1 MTQEK
6 IPSQSLPFVRPNKL
20 SFAISTLLVAPAGTV
35 VAQDQDDGGTGER
48 TLEEVLVTARKRTE
62 SIMDIPESI
71 QAISGGEL
79 KQAGLNSMDDYVRF
93 IPSMSYTSTNPGSAV
108 LVFRGISDAGENF
121 IAEPTAALYL
131 DEQSLTLNATPDP
144 RMIDI
149 ERIEALSGPQGT
161 LYGANAQS
169 GLLRV
174 ITNKPD
180 PTAFD
185 ASIDLTLKS
194 GSDSD
199 TSYDANAMVNIPV
212 SDTFAIRLVG
222 FTAEDGGFIDN
233 INGDTL
239 PYHLYNNAG
248 AERENFNDV
257 EYKGG
262 RISARWFL
270 NNDWTATAGVVYQ
283 DTFSNGRPEMDPT
296 LGRDLAI
303 SRFRPDKEYDDT
315 NWTQYSLSFEGKFGD
330 VDFVSATSYF
340 TRDWTY
346 TQDTQTYA
354 SYFGTFC
361 YNYYA
366 NGITY
371 YYSNYSPYC
380 FQAAGVGNY
389 YNDPIGY
396 LINVQKDTKIA
407 QEFRFSSQG
416 EKLDWVAGLFYEK
429 AEQDWVFDSFETNV
443 GYDNSKS
450 YANYLAGRV
459 FGEPTVT
466 SSNNRWWRSGDST
479 DWNQLAAFGEFTFHI
494 TEQWDATIGARWFD
508 REVDKIYYVETPGG
522 HLTTYYDD
530 LNADDSDV
538 LPKFGLSFSPNDNAL
553 FYALYSEGFR
563 PGGTNRTRAEFGF
576 FPVQFDSD
584 LLQNIEFGG
593 KFTLADGRARLNV
606 TYFDMTWEN
615 YQLELVDPSQ
625 RPCGAPGALAEPFCG
640 QPWQKVV
647 GNIGG
652 DASSKGLE
660 IQLDAAATDK
670 LTVGVNATWLDS
682 QVDDGFNFT
691 VPVPS
696 GSRLP
701 LSPEFKGSFFAQ
713 FATPVNWFSGSANTA
728 YVRFQFSHTGD
739 MLNQVEPFTCCDF
752 DDPNYGPAPQ
762 ILQPSYNISDL
773 RFGVDGDNW
782 SVALFVNNLTDE
794 RAVLYDNPFEFDHYF
809 GKGRQTINRPR
820 EYGIRFTKRFSR

>member
-6 IPSQSLPFVRPNKL
+6 FTVPQSLILRPNKL
-20 SFAISTLLVAPAGTV
+20 SFAISALLAAPAGSV
-35 VAQDQDDGGTGER
+35 VAQEQGDEAENEGM
-48 TLEEVLVTARKRTE
+48 LEEVLVTARKRTE

-71 QAISGGEL
+71 QAISGDQL
-79 KQAGLNSMDDYVRF
+79 KASGLNSMDDYVRF
-93 IPSMSYTSTNPGSAV
+93 IPSMSYSSTNPGSAV
-108 LVFRGISDAGENF
+108 LVFRGISDSGENF
-121 IAEPTAALYL
+121 IAESTAALYL

-149 ERIEALSGPQGT
+149 ERIEALSGPQGS

-180 PTAFD
+180 PSGFD
-185 ASIDLTLKS
+185 AFVDLTLKG

-199 TSYDANAMVNIPV
+199 TGYDVNAMVNIPI

-233 INGDTL
+233 INGDSV
-239 PYHLYNNAG
+239 PYGVYNNAG

-257 EYKGG
+257 EYDGG
-262 RISARWFL
+262 RISARWFM
-270 NNDWTATAGVVYQ
+270 NDDWTATAGVVHQ
-283 DTFSNGRPEMDPT
+283 STFSHGRPEMDPT

-303 SRFRPDKEYDDT
+303 SRFRPDKEFDDT
-315 NWTQYSLSFEGKFGD
+315 EWTQYSLTFEGKIGD
-330 VDFVSATSYF
+330 LDFVSATSYF

-346 TQDTQTYA
+346 TQDTQAYA
-354 SYFGTFC
+354 AYFGTFC
-361 YNYYA
+361 YVGYYVD
-366 NGITY
+366 
-371 YYSNYSPYC
+371 YSNYSPYC

-396 LINVQKDTKIA
+396 LINVQKDSKIA
-407 QEFRFSSQG
+407 QEFRLSQEG
-416 EKLDWVAGLFYEK
+416 EKFDWVAGLFYEK
-429 AEQDWVFDSFETNV
+429 AEQDWVFDTFETNV

-450 YANYLAGRV
+450 YQNYLAGRV
-459 FGEPTVT
+459 FGDPTVT
-466 SSNNRWWRSGDST
+466 SSDNRWWRSGDST
-479 DWNQLAAFGEFTFHI
+479 DWKQGAVFGEWTFHI
-494 TEQWDATIGARWFD
+494 TDQWDAAIGARWFD
-508 REVDKIYYVETPGG
+508 RQVDKVYFVETPGG
-522 HLTTYYDD
+522 HLTTFFGD

-538 LPKFGLSFSPNDNAL
+538 LPKFSLSYTPNDNSL
-553 FYALYSEGFR
+553 LYALYSEGFR
-563 PGGTNRTRAEFGF
+563 PGGTNRTRSEFGF
-576 FPVQFDSD
+576 FPTQFDSD
-584 LLQNIEFGG
+584 LLKNTEFGG

-615 YQLELVDPSQ
+615 YQLELIDPSQ
-625 RPCGAPGALAEPFCG
+625 RPCGAPGAPEAPFCG

-660 IQLDAAATDK
+660 VQLDAAATDRLK
-670 LTVGVNATWLDS
+670 IGVNATWLDS
-682 QVDDGFNFT
+682 QVDDGFNFL
-691 VPVPS
+691 VPVPA

-713 FATPVNWFSGSANTA
+713 YTAPVNWFGGRANRA
-728 YVRFQFSHTGD
+728 YARFQFSHTGD
-739 MLNQVEPFTCCDF
+739 MLNQVEPYTCCDF

-762 ILQPSYNISDL
+762 VLQPSYNISDL
-773 RFGVDGDNW
+773 RFGVDGDDWNL
-782 SVALFVNNLTDE
+782 ALFVNNLTDE
-794 RAVLYDNPFEFDHYF
+794 RAVLYDNPFEFDHFF

-820 EYGIRFTKRFSR
+820 EYGIRYTKRFGDN